1 MQVSGKWPCVFGIQ
15 PQSYK
20 LNGFYQNLNVFTAN
34 KTFVYVHFFG
44 SSIKF
49 YIDMLPFAR
58 QSGCVFISYV
68 FIPTVMV
75 QHATTRF
82 CAVDQHDVLN
92 LKTGAFKK
100 YFPSQETPNGLDGSS
115 SYAIFKDRSE
125 QIWVASMSSIH
136 LYNKEKD
143 NFTCIKTLNALTID
157 IDQDN
162 KGNLWFSTQ
171 GKGLFKY
178 QPEKR
183 IWKKFTRQSIYALL
197 KAVCERF
204 QPFINQ
210 RGAKLEVNYPNEEFT
225 AIIDSEAITKL
236 VSNLL
241 TNASKYTKDQVILTC
256 TVQPAQQTFTIQV
269 TDNGIGISEEDQKK
283 IFNPFF
289 QATDNKPGTGIG
301 LSIVKNIV
309 ELHKGQIQV
318 ESEKGKGSSFT
329 VTLPIEQA
337 EEQEEDIPSKEMNT
351 LPTIL
356 QETIVESPARPTTK
370 SKPVMLIVDDNQEML
385 NFLANNFTNRYNILL
400 AEDGIEALEKLK
412 ENDVTLIISDWMMP
426 HMNGVEFCKAVR
438 ANPAT
443 SHIPFILLTAKT
455 DVDSKIEGLDCQ
467 ADAYIEKP
475 FSVQYLEACIKNLIT
490 MRNLLR
496 QKFSKMPLVPLN
508 SIANNKIDN
517 QFLTQLNE
525 IIEANFSN
533 PELSVDFL
541 AEKLCISR
549 SGLFAKIK
557 TLANITPNELI
568 QLVRLKKAASLLAE
582 NKYRINEICYM
593 VGFNNPSYF
602 TKCFQK
608 QFGMKPG
615 EFINNSSKDILP
627 DILGNQQ

>member
-1 MQVSGKWPCVFGIQ
+1 MNSTVTLPSSVRED
-15 PQSYK
+15 
-20 LNGFYQNLNVFTAN
+20 LN
-34 KTFVYVHFFG
+34 
-44 SSIKF
+44 I
-49 YIDMLPFAR
+49 IDR
-58 QSGCVFISYV
+58 
-68 FIPTVMV
+68 
-75 QHATTRF
+75 
-82 CAVDQHDVLN
+82 N
-92 LKTGAFKK
+92 
-100 YFPSQETPNGLDGSS
+100 SQRLLFLVNQLLD
-115 SYAIFKDRSE
+115 FRKVE
-125 QIWVASMSSIH
+125 EESM
-136 LYNKEKD
+136 KM
-143 NFTCIKTLNALTID
+143 
-157 IDQDN
+157 
-162 KGNLWFSTQ
+162 
-171 GKGLFKY
+171 
-178 QPEKR
+178 
-183 IWKKFTRQSIYALL
+183 KFTRQSIYALL

-351 LPTIL
+351 QPTVL

-426 HMNGVEFCKAVR
+426 HMNGVELCKAVR

>member
-1 MQVSGKWPCVFGIQ
+1 M
-15 PQSYK
+15 
-20 LNGFYQNLNVFTAN
+20 
-34 KTFVYVHFFG
+34 
-44 SSIKF
+44 
-49 YIDMLPFAR
+49 
-58 QSGCVFISYV
+58 
-68 FIPTVMV
+68 
-75 QHATTRF
+75 
-82 CAVDQHDVLN
+82 
-92 LKTGAFKK
+92 
-100 YFPSQETPNGLDGSS
+100 
-115 SYAIFKDRSE
+115 
-125 QIWVASMSSIH
+125 
-136 LYNKEKD
+136 
-143 NFTCIKTLNALTID
+143 
-157 IDQDN
+157 
-162 KGNLWFSTQ
+162 
-171 GKGLFKY
+171 
-178 QPEKR
+178 
-183 IWKKFTRQSIYALL
+183 
-197 KAVCERF
+197 
-204 QPFINQ
+204 
-210 RGAKLEVNYPNEEFT
+210 
-225 AIIDSEAITKL
+225 
-236 VSNLL
+236 
-241 TNASKYTKDQVILTC
+241 
-256 TVQPAQQTFTIQV
+256 
-269 TDNGIGISEEDQKK
+269 
-283 IFNPFF
+283 
-289 QATDNKPGTGIG
+289 
-301 LSIVKNIV
+301 
-309 ELHKGQIQV
+309 
-318 ESEKGKGSSFT
+318 
-329 VTLPIEQA
+329 
-337 EEQEEDIPSKEMNT
+337 
-351 LPTIL
+351 
-356 QETIVESPARPTTK
+356 
-370 SKPVMLIVDDNQEML
+370 
-385 NFLANNFTNRYNILL
+385 L

-426 HMNGVEFCKAVR
+426 HMNGVELCKAVR

-602 TKCFQK
+602 AKCFQK